1 MATSEEIERGLEAFY
16 RNYIEVFNTAEVER
30 FLTYFA
36 NPYVS
41 ISGDRGV
48 RVVANDAK
56 HASDFARIMQALK
69 GRGWVRSDI
78 VGIRAWA
85 MDEKLG
91 TILSD
96 VVRVKADGSILE
108 EIRACYLVRRE
119 DAGWKIAT
127 ISEIKPPYLGPGD
140 VRRPARR

>member
-1 MATSEEIERGLEAFY
+1 METSKEVERDLEGFY
-16 RNYIEVFNTAEVER
+16 RGYIEVFNTAEVER

-41 ISGDRGV
+41 IGGERGV
-48 RVVANDAK
+48 RVIANDAK
-56 HASDFARIMQALK
+56 HAGDFARIMQALK

-78 VGIRAWA
+78 VGIRAWG

-91 TILSD
+91 MIVSD

-119 DAGWKIAT
+119 DAGWKIGT
-127 ISEIKPPYLGPGD
+127 ISEIKAPNLGPGD
-140 VRRPARR
+140 IPRPVKK